1 MIALAF
7 TLALW
12 VGTLVFAVLAWR
24 RRDGT
29 FVAGLRDSV
38 KEFRFIIPRLTV
50 GIVGAGF
57 VAAVMPRGF
66 VEATLGPASG
76 FGGIAIAVACGF
88 VVPGGPVIAY
98 ALAAPALLAGA
109 GLPQII
115 TFLTAWNLY
124 SSNRM
129 LVWELPIMGRR
140 FIVARALLTLPVP
153 FVLGA
158 FLLLVGA

>member
-1 MIALAF
+1 MIALTF
-7 TLALW
+7 TVALW
-12 VGTLVFAVLAWR
+12 IGTLGFAILAWR

-29 FVAGLRDSV
+29 FAAGLRDSLREY
-38 KEFRFIIPRLTV
+38 KFIIPRLTV

-57 VAAVMPRGF
+57 VAAAMPSGF

-76 FGGIAIAVACGF
+76 FGGVAIAVACGLI
-88 VVPGGPVIAY
+88 VPGGPVIAY

-109 GLPQII
+109 GIPQII

-140 FIVARALLTLPVP
+140 FVVARALMTVPVP

-158 FLLLVGA
+158 VLVAAGV

>member
-1 MIALAF
+1 MIALTF
-7 TLALW
+7 TVALW
-12 VGTLVFAVLAWR
+12 VGTLVFAILAWR

-29 FVAGLRDSV
+29 FAAGLRDSLREY
-38 KEFRFIIPRLTV
+38 KFIIPRLTV

-57 VAAVMPRGF
+57 VAAAMPGGF

-76 FGGIAIAVACGF
+76 FGGVAIAVACGLI
-88 VVPGGPVIAY
+88 VPGGPVIAY

-109 GLPQII
+109 GIPQII

-140 FIVARALLTLPVP
+140 FVVARALMTVPVP

-158 FLLLVGA
+158 VLVAAGV

>member
-1 MIALAF
+1 MIALGF
-7 TLALW
+7 TVALW

-29 FVAGLRDSV
+29 FRAGLRDSLR
-38 KEFRFIIPRLTV
+38 EYRFIIPRLTV
-50 GIVGAGF
+50 GIIGAGF

-76 FGGIAIAVACGF
+76 FSGIAIAVACGF
-88 VVPGGPVIAY
+88 AVPGGPVIAY

-109 GLPQII
+109 GIPQIV
-115 TFLTAWNLY
+115 TFLTAWNLF

-140 FIVARALLTLPVP
+140 FIVARALMTLPVP

-158 FLLLVGA
+158 VLLLVGA

>member
-7 TLALW
+7 TIALW
-12 VGTLVFAVLAWR
+12 AGTLVFAVLAWN

-29 FVAGLRDSV
+29 FAAGLRDSL
-38 KEFRFIIPRLTV
+38 KEFKFIIPRLTV
-50 GIVGAGF
+50 GLIGAGF
-57 VAAVMPRGF
+57 VAAVMPAGF
-66 VEATLGPASG
+66 VESMLGPASG
-76 FGGIAIAVACGF
+76 LTGIVIAVVCGF
-88 VVPGGPVIAY
+88 LVPGGPVIAY
-98 ALAAPALLAGA
+98 ALAAPALIAGA

-140 FIVARALLTLPVP
+140 FLVARGLLTLPVP
-153 FVLGA
+153 FVVGTVLV
-158 FLLLVGA
+158 LVGA